1 MKLLKNLKLIKIF
14 ALVAIF
20 TVFACSSDDDVP
32 TLNITDLT
40 VTVDEN
46 QSENTELGTIIA
58 SGTDSVF
65 TYSITNQSPAGAIA
79 IDASTGIISVAD
91 ASSFDFETN
100 PSITATISVVGNS
113 ITETSTATISLN
125 DLDDLEFLLSDSKAA
140 YTAAA
145 DGDWVIIT
153 EAEYNNLAD
162 NLNEIVKSG
171 STDTEYNATSSSQS
185 AVGPYTRAN
194 YTTTATIPNNGY
206 VIAFKYK
213 AVNASNVEGFKVK
226 QSSTANNNGFS
237 DLGNALPSHSGSSE
251 SIYFVLKGNDAA
263 VTAEGYLAMFQPA
276 GYSINLIDVSDNNG
290 AYYGGGDISS
300 TTNGQWTAWLAAYQG
315 LSTTQKQW

>member
-14 ALVAIF
+14 ALAVLL
-20 TVFACSSDDDVP
+20 TVFACSEDDVP
-32 TLNITDLT
+32 TLNVSDFT

-58 SGTDSVF
+58 SGTDGMF

-100 PSITATISVVGNS
+100 PIITASISVVGNS

-145 DGDWVIIT
+145 NGDWVIIT
-153 EAEYNNLAD
+153 ETEYNNLAD
-162 NLNEIVKSG
+162 NLNDIVKSG
-171 STDTEYNATSSSQS
+171 STDTEYNATSSQT

-194 YTTTATIPNNGY
+194 YTTTATIPDNGY
-206 VIAFKYK
+206 VIAYKYK

-226 QSSTANNNGFS
+226 QSSTDNGFS
-237 DLGNALPSHSGSSE
+237 DIGNALPSHSGTSE
-251 SIYFVLKGNDAA
+251 SIYFVLKGNDTA
-263 VTAEGYLAMFQPA
+263 VTAEGYLGMFQPA
-276 GYSINLIDVSDNNG
+276 GYSISLIDASENNG
-290 AYYGGGDISS
+290 AYYGSGDVSS
-300 TTNGQWTAWLAAYQG
+300 TTNGQWTKWLATYQG